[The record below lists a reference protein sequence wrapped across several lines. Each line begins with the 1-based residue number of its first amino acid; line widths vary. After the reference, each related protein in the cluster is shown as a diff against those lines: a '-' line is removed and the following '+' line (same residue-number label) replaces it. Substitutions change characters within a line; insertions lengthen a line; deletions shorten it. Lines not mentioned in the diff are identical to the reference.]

1 MIQLFYNKM
10 GESLSNIVF
19 LGNFRVDY
27 TSESH
32 HAKSL
37 EELGH
42 NVIRMQESEARSE
55 DILAACVNSDL
66 FIWIHTHGWETQGK
80 ITMEK
85 VLETLKTLS
94 IPSMTYHLD
103 LWFGLKREKDLES
116 FPVYKM
122 IDHFFTVDKKMAEWF
137 NENTKV
143 KGHYLPAGVFG
154 PECIVQDVTK
164 KHDVIFVGSRKYHD
178 EWTYRPKL
186 IDWLDRS
193 YGNRFEQYGSG
204 GVKSVRGMHL
214 NKLYWSTKVVVGD
227 TLCIDFKYPDYWSDR
242 IYETLGRG
250 GFLIHPYIKGL
261 ENEFKDKEHVVF
273 YEYNNFEQLKELID
287 YYIKHDDEREKIRL
301 AGHKLVKENYT
312 YKHRWQQ
319 ILEDLGI

>member
-1 MIQLFYNKM
+1 M

>member
-1 MIQLFYNKM
+1 M
-10 GESLSNIVF
+10 LSNIVF

-37 EELGH
+37 EDLGH
-42 NVIRMQESEARSE
+42 SVIRMQESEARSE
-55 DILAACVNSDL
+55 DILAACINSDL

-103 LWFGLKREKDLES
+103 LWFGLQREKDLES

-137 NENTKV
+137 NKNTKV

-178 EWTYRPKL
+178 EWAYRPKL

-287 YYIKHDDEREKIRL
+287 YYIEHDDEREKIRL

-319 ILEDLGI
+319 ILEELGI